1 MIMKKKQLIPIFL
14 YSCIIWSLG
23 NGLLPLLPIYA
34 KKLGAS
40 ATLIGY
46 YLAISYAALAIGTL
60 SAGWLADLLKSRK
73 LLLLIASVLNVFF
86 LFFLSYFFQ
95 IKYLIIFTSVIWFL
109 GGLSIALL
117 WTITGMYADKNERG
131 KIFGLLALT
140 TGIGSIIGGLTFGK
154 FADLYGFQTLF
165 RLLSVFAAICPI
177 ITCLIDDKKNK
188 AILWLDSSSI
198 NESLKFG
205 KCFSLLIIVGFL
217 GGFVFLLGR
226 LGISL
231 AMNIKGFK
239 LAEISLTTAVGGL
252 ISLPFIYMIGWLSD
266 KFGKI
271 KLLSVC
277 FIFGTVSMIVLL
289 NSSVFFHFIIAS
301 AILILL
307 SISQNIGAAFVT
319 DLVPK
324 QLLGKGIS
332 IYTASNWFGGIVGF
346 TLGGIIIHNFG
357 LTYAFIVCAIIP
369 IFALLLLSKIHLS
382 FSEK

>member
-1 MIMKKKQLIPIFL
+1 MKKKQLIPIFL

-34 KKLGAS
+34 KELGAS
-40 ATLIGY
+40 ASVIGY
-46 YLAISYAALAIGTL
+46 YLAISYAALAAGTL
-60 SAGWLADLLKSRK
+60 SAGWLADLVKSRK
-73 LLLLIASVLNVFF
+73 LLLIIAGMLNVFV
-86 LFFLSYFFQ
+86 LFFLGYFLK
-95 IKYLIIFTSVIWFL
+95 IKYLIIFTSVVWFL
-109 GGLSIALL
+109 GGISIASLL
-117 WTITGMYADKNERG
+117 TITGMYADKNERG

-140 TGIGSIIGGLTFGK
+140 TAIGSIIGGLTFGK

-165 RLLSVFAAICPI
+165 KLLSVLAAICPI
-177 ITCLIDDKKNK
+177 ITCLIDDKKVK
-188 AILWLDSSSI
+188 SVLWNESSLI
-198 NESLKFG
+198 NESSKFS
-205 KCFSLLIIVGFL
+205 KCFLLLIIVGFL
-217 GGFVFLLGR
+217 GGSVFLLGR

-252 ISLPFIYMIGWLSD
+252 VSLPFIYMIGWLSD

-277 FIFGTVSMIVLL
+277 FIFGTVSMVLL
-289 NSSVFFHFIIAS
+289 LNASAFYHFIIAS

-324 QLLGKGIS
+324 QKLGKSIS
-332 IYTASNWFGGIVGF
+332 IYTASNWLGGIIGF
-346 TLGGIIIHNFG
+346 ALGGIIIHNFG
-357 LTYAFIVCAIIP
+357 LTYAFIMCAIIP
-369 IFALLLLSKIHLS
+369 IIALLLLSKIHFS

>member
-1 MIMKKKQLIPIFL
+1 MKKKQLVPIFL
-14 YSCIIWSLG
+14 CSCIIWSLG

-34 KKLGAS
+34 KQLGAS
-40 ATLIGY
+40 ATIIGY
-46 YLAISYAALAIGTL
+46 YLAISYAALAAGTL
-60 SAGWLADLLKSRK
+60 SAGWLADLFKSRK
-73 LLLLIASVLNVFF
+73 LLLIIAGFINVFV
-86 LFFLSYFFQ
+86 LFFLGYFLK
-95 IKYLIIFTSVIWFL
+95 IKYLIILTSVIWFL

-140 TGIGSIIGGLTFGK
+140 SGIGSIIGGLTFGN

-165 RLLSVFAAICPI
+165 KLLSVFAAICPI
-177 ITCLIDDKKNK
+177 ITFLIDDKKVK
-188 AILWLDSSSI
+188 SVLWNESSSI
-198 NESLKFG
+198 NRSLKFG
-205 KCFSLLIIVGFL
+205 KCFLLLIIVGFL

-231 AMNIKGFK
+231 AMNIRGFK
-239 LAEISLTTAVGGL
+239 LIEISLTTAVGGL
-252 ISLPFIYMIGWLSD
+252 VSLPFIYMIGWLAD

-277 FIFGTVSMIVLL
+277 FILGTTSMIVLIH
-289 NSSVFFHFIIAS
+289 SSVFYHFIIAS

-324 QLLGKGIS
+324 QKLGKSIS
-332 IYTASNWFGGIVGF
+332 IYTASNW
-346 TLGGIIIHNFG
+346 LGGIIGFALGGIVIQNFG
-357 LTYAFIVCAIIP
+357 LTYAFILCAIIP
-369 IFALLLLSKIHLS
+369 IFALLFLSKIQFS
-382 FSEK
+382 FPEK